1 MNTTDTTPISPL
13 AAPVPG
19 GGWLDHV
26 GVGVAELTSG
36 LELLE
41 RSLGVR
47 PHIPDRPVPAGQ
59 WSLHAGIHLG
69 GERFLEVFAP
79 NPTYTGPPHPTATH
93 LATLTRP
100 TVVFWF
106 VRVLDLAHAE
116 HALQAQGWP
125 TTRIREVV
133 RAEGPSYVNACITA
147 HIGDPSVPMLIQWT
161 DRRNIDDNL
170 PTGCTLDDVT
180 VSSPEPAALTNLYRV
195 LGMHVPVTHGARPAL
210 AVRLA
215 TPRGAVEITS

>member
-1 MNTTDTTPISPL
+1 MGVHP
-13 AAPVPG
+13 
-19 GGWLDHV
+19 HV
-26 GVGVAELTSG
+26 
-36 LELLE
+36 
-41 RSLGVR
+41 
-47 PHIPDRPVPAGQ
+47 PDRPVPASQ

-69 GERFLEVFAP
+69 GERFLEVIAP
-79 NPTYTGPPHPTATH
+79 NPAYTGPPHPTATH
-93 LATLTRP
+93 LTTLSRP

-106 VRVLDLAHAE
+106 ARVPDLARAE
-116 HALQAQGWP
+116 FVPQAHGRP
-125 TTRIREVV
+125 TTRISDVV

-161 DRRNIDDNL
+161 DRRNVDDNL

-180 VSSPEPAALTNLYRV
+180 VVSPEPGALTDLYRV
-195 LGMHVPVTHGARPAL
+195 LGVQVPVTHGHKPAL